1 MGRAWGVGGNEN
13 VCSSKH
19 AKQSRPHMLT
29 RSHLHLGTG
38 SKVAQ
43 EFYICYSIKPIRNN
57 HDIEGGDV
65 MCDGWRGG
73 GGGGQ

>member
-1 MGRAWGVGGNEN
+1 MVLDQDSLRGPRMGRGGGRGNEN

-43 EFYICYSIKPIRNN
+43 EFYICYSNQSGTI
-57 HDIEGGDV
+57 
-65 MCDGWRGG
+65 MT
-73 GGGGQ
+73 